1 MFKLKLFLIS
11 IITAGAFCLCI
22 SGCSIFNKKAEG
34 HSVPEIQ
41 NLLSQA
47 MRGNKEANSLLK
59 NIIDSTFTRPVAFE
73 QIQIDSVVFENS
85 KYFTIILINKNPF
98 YNRFALYDNDLNL
111 LLVDKSLNGSI
122 ELKSY
127 FRDRKLN
134 IEIRDFFVSKD
145 SAHIS
150 RLSIY
155 SQIRNS
161 VSLVF
166 RNYIKLIMPDNVYKQ
181 EISFSSKDSIST
193 VISSATEGEIA
204 RDVFIFDNIANRY
217 ISSNNTFEKL
227 LLTEVSNLIVQPQ
240 NPQLMYDLTRKSDE
254 IDDPSY
260 FFQINHFLIN
270 VEKGWLLFRNYNASG
285 NLKKPLTGFKYIN
298 DSLNASIFIAPL
310 ALSDKAE
317 NYVNGKLGNK
327 SKGKYTVL
335 FSEAVEDNNN
345 IVRYFEYSC
354 SNRKFLL
361 MIQVNKSI
369 FKTSKKYFEDIINSF
384 VIDC

>member
-1 MFKLKLFLIS
+1 MYRIKLFLIN
-11 IITAGAFCLCI
+11 IITAGTFCIGL

-41 NLLSQA
+41 NLLNQA

-59 NIIDSTFTRPVAFE
+59 NLIDSTFTRPVGFE
-73 QIQIDSVVFENS
+73 QIQIDSIVSESN
-85 KYFTIILINKNPF
+85 KYFTVVLVHKNPF
-98 YNRFALYDNDLNL
+98 YNRFALYNNDLNL
-111 LLVDKSLNGSI
+111 LLIDKSLNGSV
-122 ELKSY
+122 ELKPY
-127 FRDRKLN
+127 FKDKKIT
-134 IEIRDFFVSKD
+134 IEARDFFVSKD

-161 VSLVF
+161 VALVF
-166 RNYIKLIMPDNVYKQ
+166 RNYVKLIMPDDVYKQ
-181 EISFSSKDSIST
+181 EIAFSSKDSIST
-193 VISSATEGEIA
+193 IISSAKEGEIA

-240 NPQLMYDLTRKSDE
+240 NPQLMYDLSKRTDE

-298 DSLNASIFIAPL
+298 DSLSASIFIAPL
-310 ALSDKAE
+310 AMSDKAE

-335 FSEAVEDNNN
+335 FSEPVEDNIS